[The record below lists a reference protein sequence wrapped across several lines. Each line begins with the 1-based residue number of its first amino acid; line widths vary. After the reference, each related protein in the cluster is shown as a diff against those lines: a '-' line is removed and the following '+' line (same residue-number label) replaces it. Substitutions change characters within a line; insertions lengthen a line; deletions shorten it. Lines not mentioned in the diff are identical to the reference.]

1 MPAIHWVDPPIR
13 IPSHE
18 LEHKM
23 CSMVN
28 PRRWR
33 YARCYFFHIMDGDT
47 IKILSVD
54 DEPSITQS
62 MRYIF
67 TGPRYEVVTAA
78 NGADALA
85 RIDANPDA
93 YDVIIIDQKMPRLT
107 GVELVQE
114 IRNRPFS
121 GKIMVLS
128 AHLSPDIRNA
138 YDDMDVDIMIDK
150 PFNIHELRTLLDKLE
165 T

>member
-1 MPAIHWVDPPIR
+1 
-13 IPSHE
+13 
-18 LEHKM
+18 
-23 CSMVN
+23 
-28 PRRWR
+28 
-33 YARCYFFHIMDGDT
+33 MDGGT

-54 DEPSITQS
+54 DEPSITHS

-67 TGPRYEVVTAA
+67 NGPRYEVVTAE

-85 RIDANPDA
+85 RIDANPDM

-114 IRNRPFS
+114 IRHRPFS

-128 AHLSPDIRNA
+128 AHLSPDIRTA
-138 YDDMDVDIMIDK
+138 YDDMDVDVMIDK